1 MPPRKPK
8 PKPRP
13 SRPRKPSCTPHLV
26 AHSLLSRPDDPK
38 KLRHALAT
46 LRSRAKL
53 PPSAAYTCWHTVA
66 FPTPDLRPGEEL
78 RAAPEAAAWRLTHAI
93 VAPGGLASPGSGSS
107 PVSPVD
113 EADTAP
119 DPLVLSAALVD
130 VLLTDDEF
138 DALDALYPLV
148 PGVDVTAATADGPHA
163 YEVRGERTTNYLLD
177 LVARSLATA
186 AAHSCVLFVSNGERH
201 VRVSGLRG
209 YAFVFGD
216 GADQTPGPMFDRS
229 IGWRAGG
236 EVVRPGAHVKLFT
249 ALLDAAVEVV
259 NQGAEVE

>member
-13 SRPRKPSCTPHLV
+13 SRPRKPSYTPHLV

-53 PPSAAYTCWHTVA
+53 PPSAAYTCWHSVA

-78 RAAPEAAAWRLTHAI
+78 RAEPEAAAWRLTHAI
-93 VAPGGLASPGSGSS
+93 VAPGSGAAGAGVPAASSPG
-107 PVSPVD
+107 D
-113 EADTAP
+113 EADAL

-148 PGVDVTAATADGPHA
+148 PGVDVTATDGAHA

-216 GADQTPGPMFDRS
+216 GADETPGPMFDRS

-259 NQGAEVE
+259 NQGAEVD